1 MESSGANK
9 LIRLSKSCLSAAEKQ
24 AVLAVLDKEFLGMG
38 AEVQRFEDALEAY
51 VGRPAV
57 CVNTGTAA
65 LHLALQA
72 CGIGNGDEVL
82 IPSLTYVASFQA
94 VSATGAKPVACDI
107 LPSTLTL
114 DWRDA
119 EKRLSP
125 RTKAVMPVH
134 YSGGVGDLAGTYAFA
149 RKHGLRVIED
159 AAHAF
164 GASHQGVRVGS
175 AGDVVCFSFDG
186 IKNITSGEGGC
197 IVSSDQDVLRKVR
210 DARLLGV
217 EKDSERRYAGERSW
231 EFDVTAQGWRYHM
244 SDIMAA
250 IGLVQLGRLEEFVE
264 KRRALARRYDEL
276 IASNTEIYR
285 LPHDYDEV
293 VPHIYPVLLPA
304 GVDRKLIRS
313 RMLDAGIQSGVH
325 YHPNHTLTYFYNGE
339 ALPFPVMEKTFPRLL
354 SLPLHADLSLADV
367 DFCVNKLMAAINE

>member
-1 MESSGANK
+1 MT
-9 LIRLSKSCLSAAEKQ
+9 
-24 AVLAVLDKEFLGMG
+24 VLDKEFLGMG
-38 AEVQRFEDALEAY
+38 AEVQRFENALEAFS
-51 VGRPAV
+51 GRPAV

-65 LHLALQA
+65 LHLAIQA
-72 CGIGNGDEVL
+72 CGIQSGDEVL

-134 YSGGVGDLAGTYAFA
+134 YSGGVGDLPGVYAFA
-149 RKHGLRVIED
+149 KRYGLRVIED

-164 GASHQGVRVGS
+164 GSNHGGARVGA
-175 AGDVVCFSFDG
+175 AGDIVCFSFDG

-197 IVSSDQDVLRKVR
+197 VITSDQDVLRKVR

-231 EFDVTAQGWRYHM
+231 EFDVTEQGWRYHM

-250 IGLVQLGRLEEFVE
+250 IGLVQLARLEEFSE
-264 KRRALARRYDEL
+264 KRRALARQYDARL
-276 IASNTEIYR
+276 SSAPAFSK
-285 LPHDYDEV
+285 LPHDYTEI
-293 VPHIYPVLLPA
+293 VPHIYPVLLPDGADRRMIRNRMLEA
-304 GVDRKLIRS
+304 GV
-313 RMLDAGIQSGVH
+313 QTGVH
-325 YHPNHTLTYFYNGE
+325 YQPNHTLTFFRHGE
-339 ALPFPVMEKTFPRLL
+339 ALPLPVMDNIASRLL
-354 SLPLHADLSLADV
+354 SLPLHPDLSLSDV
-367 DFCVNKLMAAINE
+367 DYCVNQLVGVING